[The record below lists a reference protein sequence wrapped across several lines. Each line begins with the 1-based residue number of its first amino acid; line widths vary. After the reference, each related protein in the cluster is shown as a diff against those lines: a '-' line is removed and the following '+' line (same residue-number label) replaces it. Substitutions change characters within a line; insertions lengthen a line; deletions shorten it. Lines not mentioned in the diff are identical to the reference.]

1 MPGSIRNVELA
12 VRFYLAMIRIIKISA
27 WLAAGLLLML
37 EAASAFAQEP
47 APGDVQVFRN
57 TLETVFVFPRVGP
70 VDRKGDLVGAGI

>member
-1 MPGSIRNVELA
+1 MPGSIRNGELA
-12 VRFYLAMIRIIKISA
+12 VRFYLAMIRIIKIST

-57 TLETVFVFPRVGP
+57 TLETVFVFPGSDPWTERATWLA
-70 VDRKGDLVGAGI
+70 RGI